1 MKKIFIIALTFLSIN
16 AMAQHNEH
24 PIAEHTEHHQTEEA
38 HHGKHKLSFYYGFT
52 HVPSAF
58 YEHETH
64 IESTGKWVPTLGL
77 DYYYT
82 LNKRWDIGLI
92 GDAELDQYYIRT
104 SEEEELER
112 ANVIVLSAVAKYKAT
127 KRIGIIAGPGFETEF
142 KKDESKSFFVF
153 KAGIEYEVE
162 IEKGWELAPVFSYD
176 FKEEYSS
183 YAFGVTI
190 GKRF

>member
-1 MKKIFIIALTFLSIN
+1 MKKILVFGLALLSMNIF
-16 AMAQHNEH
+16 AQHEEH
-24 PIAEHTEHHQTEEA
+24 ETSTKDGHHQSEEV
-38 HHGKHKLSFYYGFT
+38 HHGKHKLAFYSGFT

-64 IESTGKWVPTLGL
+64 EQSTGKWVPTIGL

-82 LNKRWDIGLI
+82 LNKKWDLGFI

-104 SEEEELER
+104 SEEDELER
-112 ANVIVLSAVAKYKAT
+112 ANVIVLAAVTKFKAT
-127 KRIGIIAGPGFETEF
+127 KRIGIFAGPGFETEF
-142 KKDESKSFFVF
+142 KKEESKSFFVF

-162 IEKGWELAPVFSYD
+162 IENGWELTPVFSYD

-183 YAFGVTI
+183 YAFGISI